1 MSARAL
7 LPCLVLAAV
16 MTLPAHAVALALSA
30 VEGQARPDRTVR
42 PRTAAQERR
51 AEQVGRQRAENG
63 LFGQGRRALD
73 AGRWMEAAE
82 VFERV
87 AALNGTRRDAALY
100 WRAYAQNRLGQ
111 RDEALQTLA
120 ELQTAFPA
128 SRYATQ
134 GRALEVEVRRDAGQ
148 PVEPG
153 AQDDDQLRL
162 IALQALQRSDPE
174 RALPMLE
181 GVLRGTAAPR
191 LKTRALFLVAQSER
205 PEARQLLADVARGQA
220 SPELQERA
228 IGYLVARGTPDTRA
242 LLSDI
247 YAGSTDVN
255 VKRQVVR
262 ALTRARDAESL
273 VALARRETDPA
284 LKREMVEKL
293 ALMRNKVALDY
304 LAELAR

>member
-1 MSARAL
+1 MKPRAW
-7 LPCLVLAAV
+7 LPCLIVAV
-16 MTLPAHAVALALSA
+16 VFSA
-30 VEGQARPDRTVR
+30 GAPVEAQGRAERAVR

-51 AEQVGRQRAENG
+51 AEQVRRQREENQ

-73 AGRWMEAAE
+73 AARWADASD
-82 VFERV
+82 VFERL

-111 RDEALQTLA
+111 QDAALQTLA

-134 GRALEVEVRRDAGQ
+134 GRALEVEVRRDAGR

-153 AQDDDQLRL
+153 AQNDDQLRL

-181 GVLRGTAAPR
+181 GVLRGSAPPR
-191 LKTRALFLVAQSER
+191 LKSRALFLVAQSER

-228 IGYLVARGTPDTRA
+228 IGYLVARGTPETRA
-242 LLSDI
+242 LLSEI

-262 ALTRARDAESL
+262 AFTRARNAESL
-273 VALARRETDPA
+273 VALARQETDPA